1 MNINMNIDTN
11 KININMNKRSYWDIL
26 PDEIQTKI
34 IEHRAALMIQRNTLK
49 MFYKNYGIF
58 WEIMVMNYE
67 EIFDYYCYRNNI
79 NDPWQDYINYYR

>member
-1 MNINMNIDTN
+1 
-11 KININMNKRSYWDIL
+11 
-26 PDEIQTKI
+26 
-34 IEHRAALMIQRNTLK
+34 MIQRNTLK

-58 WEIMVMNYE
+58 WEIMVMNHQ